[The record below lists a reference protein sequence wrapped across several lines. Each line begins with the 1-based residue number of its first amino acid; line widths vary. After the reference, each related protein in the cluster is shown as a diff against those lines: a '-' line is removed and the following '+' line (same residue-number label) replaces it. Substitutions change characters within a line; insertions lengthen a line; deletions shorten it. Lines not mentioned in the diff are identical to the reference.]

1 MAKKEGKKEVLSLK
15 MYNTGKGFGK
25 KGISSKEEY
34 LEEGG
39 KKYKMNFTPK
49 HGNREMGFKIGGWH

>member
-1 MAKKEGKKEVLSLK
+1 

-49 HGNREMGFKIGGWH
+49 HGNREMGFKIGGWQQELSIINDLVKG

>member
-1 MAKKEGKKEVLSLK
+1 

-39 KKYKMNFTPK
+39 KKHKMNFTQK
-49 HGNREMGFKIGGWH
+49 HGNREMGFKIGGWHQELSIINDLVKG

>member
-1 MAKKEGKKEVLSLK
+1 MK